1 MKSILKI
8 LLLIFSF
15 SLFAQ
20 QPPRKVETEREP
32 QPNKRMQTMKTLSS
46 EQEATLWTKKM
57 TLELDLNKDQQDQI
71 YTLVLEKTKKNK
83 LRKENKSKEL
93 PSKEEIYNMH
103 ISRLNEAIAMKKSL
117 KAILSEDQFSK
128 WEMMKNKKPSKAK
141 DRKNRSK
148 MKTKKRR

>member
-15 SLFAQ
+15 SLLAQ

-71 YTLVLEKTKKNK
+71 YTLILEKTKKNK

-93 PSKEEIYNMH
+93 PSKEEIYNIH

-117 KAILSEDQFSK
+117 RAILSEDQFSK

>member
-141 DRKNRSK
+141 DRKKRSK
-148 MKTKKRR
+148 MKTKKR